1 MSDVDIV
8 LEIAT
13 KGVDD
18 IYKLSNAMQ
27 QLDKVLRGVANPM
40 KALDARSRALSAAV
54 GSADS
59 SLKAHAK
66 TIGQLSRNNSVLS
79 NELGRV
85 RKEIS
90 SMGTDFR
97 YASNASSSFRKTA
110 ISDLKAYENSLKKIR
125 MGALAEDLRGVAQEQ
140 KRLGKDAQFVGRSL
154 IIGLTTPIVA
164 FGRYGLQALVG
175 VDAVM
180 HFAGKSLVGES
191 VEKPDLYHQVNVDG
205 TRNLLDE
212 MHKSGVKKLVFSS
225 SAATYGEPE
234 QVPILESAPTKPTNP
249 YGATKLAI
257 DQMITAESAAR
268 GIAAASLRYFN
279 VAGALKSK
287 RGWLAERHNPETH
300 LIPNVL
306 RSTKENPVKI
316 FGTDWPTA
324 DGTCIRDYVHV
335 VDLIEAHLKALNSLG
350 NPGHEIYNLGSG
362 SGYSVREVVAAASAA
377 IGHQIPF
384 VDSPRRA
391 GDPAV
396 LIADI
401 SKAKSRLDWQP
412 SRDLNTMV
420 SDTLKS
426 MG

>member
-66 TIGQLSRNNSVLS
+66 TVGQLSRNNAVLS

-97 YASNASSSFRKTA
+97 YASGASSSFRRTA

-164 FGRYGLQALVG
+164 FGRYG
-175 VDAVM
+175 
-180 HFAGKSLVGES
+180 
-191 VEKPDLYHQVNVDG
+191 
-205 TRNLLDE
+205 
-212 MHKSGVKKLVFSS
+212 
-225 SAATYGEPE
+225 
-234 QVPILESAPTKPTNP
+234 
-249 YGATKLAI
+249 
-257 DQMITAESAAR
+257 
-268 GIAAASLRYFN
+268 
-279 VAGALKSK
+279 
-287 RGWLAERHNPETH
+287 
-300 LIPNVL
+300 
-306 RSTKENPVKI
+306 
-316 FGTDWPTA
+316 
-324 DGTCIRDYVHV
+324 
-335 VDLIEAHLKALNSLG
+335 
-350 NPGHEIYNLGSG
+350 
-362 SGYSVREVVAAASAA
+362 
-377 IGHQIPF
+377 
-384 VDSPRRA
+384 
-391 GDPAV
+391 
-396 LIADI
+396 
-401 SKAKSRLDWQP
+401 
-412 SRDLNTMV
+412 
-420 SDTLKS
+420 
-426 MG
+426 